1 MEFSIRRSRDFDYV
15 IVNYNYYSEELRE
28 IIKDFDQ
35 CIMHISNNK
44 SFDLRGNTSVKIEL
58 VLTLILITN

>member
-35 CIMHISNNK
+35 CIMRILNNK